1 MCSESDPNVAVF
13 AHSLGLSAARLRA
26 PLLLLSVHGL
36 SLLLLCTEAL
46 TADLLSAQTRLP
58 TARLIHSHTKT
69 QSIPNQ
75 QSARLQTGL
84 QNSV

>member
-1 MCSESDPNVAVF
+1 MCSESDPQVPVF

-36 SLLLLCTEAL
+36 SSLLLCTEAL
-46 TADLLSAQTRLP
+46 NADLLSTQTRLP
-58 TARLIHSHTKT
+58 AARLIHSHTINTKST
-69 QSIPNQ
+69 QC
-75 QSARLQTGL
+75 ARLQTGL